1 MQGYSYTTTV
11 TKLFAKTT
19 IWFLLC
25 AYNYKHAC
33 FSALPLESGCT
44 R

>member
-1 MQGYSYTTTV
+1 MIVTQLHATTV

-25 AYNYKHAC
+25 KPCCSSYWDADMITISNV
-33 FSALPLESGCT
+33 
-44 R
+44 